1 MLESLTTQLTCTTW
15 TPVPTT
21 LTLAV
26 MEGSDWAIAGG
37 AAVAGVIVGALFGF
51 LLVRAMGGKT
61 IAQAKALAA
70 ETVTRAQAD
79 ARTLV
84 EKAELDAKQKVISE
98 RERFDAEVQGKREE
112 LRELERRL
120 TKREDAHEK
129 KVEELAQAE
138 AKAKSQ
144 AEAVAAR
151 EQKVARRE
159 AELEDIVDRQK
170 AELLRVAGMSMEE
183 ARQILLTKIEEDVRH
198 DAAHLVRKITE
209 EAQTEAK
216 EKAREITLMAV
227 QRYASE
233 HVSESTVR
241 TVPIPS
247 DDMKGRIIGREG
259 RNIRAIEKATGVDI
273 IVDDTPGVIVV
284 SCFDKVRQTIAA
296 ESLLKLIQDGRIHP
310 ARVEEVVEQVRK
322 EMDERISKH
331 GKDAVLE
338 TNLRNIHPK
347 VSDAMGRLAFR
358 TSYGQNVLR
367 HSLEVAFI
375 SQLIA
380 DQLGL
385 NGQIARRCGFLHDIG
400 KAMDHDQ
407 EGTHPKIGY
416 DFAKQYG
423 EKEPVLNAILAHH
436 GDVPATSFYTPI
448 VMAADA
454 VSGARPGARRESLE
468 KYIQRLE
475 QLQDIAMQNPGVDE
489 AHAIQAGREVRVMV
503 DAKRVSDDE
512 AYMIAKRIADK
523 VSAEMTFPGE
533 IKVTV
538 LRETRAVEV
547 AR

>member
-1 MLESLTTQLTCTTW
+1 MLDVLVLSAISE
-15 TPVPTT
+15 V
-21 LTLAV
+21 LAA
-26 MEGSDWAIAGG
+26 GIAV
-37 AAVAGVIVGALFGF
+37 VALVVGAMAAI
-51 LLVRAMGGKT
+51 LVSRSIIGST
-61 IAQAKALAA
+61 IGQAKARASELISRA
-70 ETVTRAQAD
+70 ESE
-79 ARTLV
+79 ART
-84 EKAELDAKQKVISE
+84 ASE
-98 RERFDAEVQGKREE
+98 RAAVESQKKILAEREKFEAEQQGKREE
-112 LRELERRL
+112 VRELERRL
-120 TKREDAHEK
+120 AKREDQHER
-129 KVEELAQAE
+129 KVEQVAQQENELRRNAE
-138 AKAKSQ
+138 AIQ
-144 AEAVAAR
+144 QR
-151 EQKVARRE
+151 EQKVAKRE
-159 AELEDIVDRQK
+159 GELGEIIERQK
-170 AELLRVAGMSMEE
+170 SELLRVAQMSMEE
-183 ARQILLTKIEEDVRH
+183 ARQTLLAKIEEDVRH
-198 DAAHLVRKITE
+198 DASHLVRKITE
-209 EAQTEAK
+209 EAQTEARD
-216 EKAREITLMAV
+216 KAREITLMAV
-227 QRYASE
+227 QRFASE
-233 HVSESTVR
+233 HVAEGTVR
-241 TVPIPS
+241 SVPIPS

-310 ARVEEVVEQVRK
+310 ARIEEVVEQVRK
-322 EMDERISKH
+322 EMDERISKF

-338 TNLRNIHPK
+338 ANLRAVHPK
-347 VSDAMGRLAFR
+347 VSDAMGRLQFR
-358 TSYGQNVLR
+358 TSFGQNVLK
-367 HSLEVAFI
+367 HSLEVAYI

-385 NGQIARRCGFLHDIG
+385 NGSIARRCGFLHDIG
-400 KAMDHDQ
+400 KAMDQDQ

-416 DFAKQYG
+416 EFAKQYG
-423 EKEPVLNAILAHH
+423 EKEPVLNAILGHH
-436 GDVPATSFYTPI
+436 GDVPATSFYTPV

-475 QLQDIAMQNPGVDE
+475 QLQGIAMENPGVDE

-512 AYMIAKRIADK
+512 AYMIAKKIADR